1 MNINEKNKYSD
12 RRIRDVN
19 PIGQGVGADMSYG
32 SDRNKAIKSE
42 IENAGPKR
50 RGRKD

>member
-1 MNINEKNKYSD
+1 M
-12 RRIRDVN
+12 N
-19 PIGQGVGADMSYG
+19 PIGQGVGNDMSYG

-42 IENAGPKR
+42 IETEGEMESE